1 MLSKNQLGFL
11 YMFISICAFSIMDL
25 IVKWSENYPIGEV
38 LFFRGFF
45 GMIPIFFLIPKERY
59 FNFYKTNR
67 PFLHFRRCVSGLVA
81 IVAIFIAL
89 RKLPLATVVSITF
102 AAPIFTTIMSIFFLS
117 EKVGLYR
124 WLAVLVGFVGILII
138 SEPGFSSLNFYYI
151 YPIIFC
157 LGLSYVAIAIK
168 QLSST
173 EPVWLIGFYFSFSI
187 MIMSFFTLPQGWIM
201 PNLKDLF
208 LLCMVGI
215 LGGLAN
221 LWLTQSYKY
230 AEVSLVTPLK
240 YLALLFAIFFGYI
253 FWDETPTI
261 KTLLGAAL
269 VIISSII
276 IFRREIYLK
285 KPVSIPRHE

>member
-11 YMFISICAFSIMDL
+11 YMFLSVCAFSLMDL
-25 IVKWSENYPIGEV
+25 IVKWSENYPVGEV
-38 LFFRGFF
+38 LFFRGFC
-45 GMIPIFFLIPKERY
+45 GIIPILFLIPKDRY
-59 FNFYKTNR
+59 FDFYKTDR
-67 PFLHFRRCVSGLVA
+67 PFLHFKRCVSGLIA

-102 AAPIFTTIMSIFFLS
+102 AAPVFTTVMSIFFLS

-124 WLAVLVGFVGILII
+124 WLAVLVGFIGILVI

-157 LGLSYVAIAIK
+157 LGLSYVAIAIR

-173 EPVWLIGFYFSFSI
+173 EPVWLIGLYFSFSI
-187 MIMSFFTLPQGWIM
+187 MLISFITLPQGWVL

-230 AEVSLVTPLK
+230 SEVSLVTPLK
-240 YLALLFAIFFGYI
+240 YLALVFAIFFGYI
-253 FWDETPTI
+253 FWQEVPTT
-261 KTLLGAAL
+261 KTLIGSAL
-269 VIISSII
+269 VVISSII
-276 IFRREIYLK
+276 IFRREIYYNK
-285 KPVSIPRHE
+285 QVARVRHE

>member
-11 YMFISICAFSIMDL
+11 YMFLSICAFSVMDI
-25 IVKWSENYPIGEV
+25 IVKWSHNYPVGEV
-38 LFFRGFF
+38 LFFRGFC
-45 GMIPIFFLIPKERY
+45 GMITIFFIIPRDRY
-59 FNFYKTNR
+59 LNFYKTNR
-67 PFLHFRRCVSGLVA
+67 PFLHLKRCVSGLIA

-102 AAPIFTTIMSIFFLS
+102 AAPIFTSIMSIFFLS
-117 EKVGLYR
+117 EKVGFYR
-124 WLAVLVGFVGILII
+124 WLAVIVGFIGILII
-138 SEPGFSSLNFYYI
+138 SEPGFSSLNIYYI

-173 EPVWLIGFYFSFSI
+173 EPVWLIGLYFSFSI
-187 MIMSFFTLPQGWIM
+187 LVMSLFTIPQGWIL

-208 LLCMVGI
+208 LLSMVGI

-230 AEVSLVTPLK
+230 SDVSLVTPLK

-253 FWDETPTI
+253 FWSEIPSS
-261 KTLLGAAL
+261 KTLFGATL

-276 IFRREIYLK
+276 IFRREIYHK
-285 KPVSIPRHE
+285 KQVSITRHE

>member
-38 LFFRGFF
+38 LFFRGFC

-67 PFLHFRRCVSGLVA
+67 PFLHFKRCVSGLVA

-89 RKLPLATVVSITF
+89 RNLPLATVVSITF

-124 WLAVLVGFVGILII
+124 WLAVLVGFIGILII
-138 SEPGFSSLNFYYI
+138 SEPGFSSFNFYYI

-173 EPVWLIGFYFSFSI
+173 EPVWLIGLYFSFSI
-187 MIMSFFTLPQGWIM
+187 MIMSFFTLLQGWLM

-221 LWLTQSYKY
+221 LWLTQSYKF

>member
-38 LFFRGFF
+38 LFFRGFC

-67 PFLHFRRCVSGLVA
+67 PFLHFKRCVSGLVA
-81 IVAIFIAL
+81 IVAMFIAL

-124 WLAVLVGFVGILII
+124 WLAVLVGFIGILII

-157 LGLSYVAIAIK
+157 LGFSYVAIAIK

-173 EPVWLIGFYFSFSI
+173 EPVWLIGLYFSFSI

-221 LWLTQSYKY
+221 LWLTQSYKF

>member
-11 YMFISICAFSIMDL
+11 YMFLSICAFSVMDI
-25 IVKWSENYPIGEV
+25 IVKWSHNYPVGEV
-38 LFFRGFF
+38 LFFRGFC
-45 GMIPIFFLIPKERY
+45 GMITIFFIIPRDRY
-59 FNFYKTNR
+59 LNFYKTNR
-67 PFLHFRRCVSGLVA
+67 PFLHLKRCVSGLIA

-117 EKVGLYR
+117 EKVGFYR
-124 WLAVLVGFVGILII
+124 WLAVIVGFIGILII
-138 SEPGFSSLNFYYI
+138 SEPGFSSLNIYYI

-173 EPVWLIGFYFSFSI
+173 EPVWLIGLYFSFSI
-187 MIMSFFTLPQGWIM
+187 LVMSLFTIPQGWIL

-208 LLCMVGI
+208 LLSMVGI

-230 AEVSLVTPLK
+230 SDVSLVTPLK

-253 FWDETPTI
+253 FWSEIPSS
-261 KTLLGAAL
+261 KTLFGAIL

-276 IFRREIYLK
+276 IFRREIYHK
-285 KPVSIPRHE
+285 KQVSITRHE